1 MCAGVRIRG
10 RHLGSATMPRE
21 PAKPVDDAPKG
32 LEHTGLSQGNAFT
45 LPSGLSWKK
54 QILSRINSV
63 TGTANLANRRATGV
77 DPGAFLGLSK
87 KSDENQRQ
95 RAEQQRA
102 ERARSKA

>member
-1 MCAGVRIRG
+1 MKR
-10 RHLGSATMPRE
+10 
-21 PAKPVDDAPKG
+21 AKPDPQQAPA
-32 LEHTGLSQGNAFT
+32 HAGLSQGNAFT

-54 QILSRINSV
+54 QIQSRINSV
-63 TGTANLANRRATGV
+63 TGTANREKRLAKGD

-102 ERARSKA
+102 ARARSKA